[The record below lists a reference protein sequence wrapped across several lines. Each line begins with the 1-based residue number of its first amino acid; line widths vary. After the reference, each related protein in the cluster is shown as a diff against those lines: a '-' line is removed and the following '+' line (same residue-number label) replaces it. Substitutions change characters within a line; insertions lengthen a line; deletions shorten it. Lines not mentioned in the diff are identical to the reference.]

1 MGAGGLVSSAARAT
15 FKYRDGTTAPV
26 HAFTD
31 LSVAAYCPRQLYY
44 RRREGTDPPDRDDR
58 HELAFRYPELLDPE
72 TDLSAEPVA
81 VDPTAYRSNLGR
93 SRARLGRA
101 RFRRLAAPSA
111 RDVLLEGRDARGIAH
126 KLLEEPPAPSLV
138 VAGTPPE
145 TGVWEPHTVRAVAM
159 AKALAWERE
168 RRIGRAYVEYP
179 THGVIRELELDAR
192 RTGIYRRALRTA
204 ESIDGP
210 PPRLDDRSKCETC
223 EYRDQCG
230 VRTRSLRSL
239 LGKG

>member
-1 MGAGGLVSSAARAT
+1 L
-15 FKYRDGTTAPV
+15 KYRDGATVPV

-31 LSVAAYCPRQLYY
+31 LSTAAYCPRQLYY
-44 RRREGTDPPDRDDR
+44 RRRDGTEPPDRDDR
-58 HELAFRYPELLDPE
+58 HELAFRYPELLAPGTELADEPVVPDPE
-72 TDLSAEPVA
+72 T
-81 VDPTAYRSNLGR
+81 YRSNLGR
-93 SRARLGRA
+93 SRARLGRS
-101 RFRRLAAPSA
+101 RFRRLADPPA
-111 RDVLLEGRDARGIAH
+111 RDVFLEGKDSRGIAH
-126 KLLEEPPAPSLV
+126 KLLETPPAPSLV

-145 TGVWEPHTVRAVAM
+145 TGVWQPHTVRAVAM

-168 RRIGRAYVEYP
+168 RRVRRAYVEYP

-210 PPRLDDRSKCETC
+210 PPRLDDRSHCEAC
-223 EYRDQCG
+223 EYREECG

-239 LGKG
+239 LG